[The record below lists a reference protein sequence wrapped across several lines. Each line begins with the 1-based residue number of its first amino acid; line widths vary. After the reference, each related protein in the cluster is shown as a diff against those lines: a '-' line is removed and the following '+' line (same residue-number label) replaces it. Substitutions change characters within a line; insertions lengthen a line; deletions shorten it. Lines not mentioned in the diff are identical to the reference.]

1 MSDLNVTYFFL
12 CVTAFLAGAVNSI
25 AGGGTL
31 LTFPALFQALAEN
44 GILANGTSTVALVP
58 GSFAGAWGY
67 RSELADK
74 RTLLLRLL
82 LPSLAGGALGAFLV
96 TRFPA
101 AVFNALVPWLILSA
115 ALLFL
120 VQKPLQRWM
129 GAHRRQ
135 GPPTTR
141 TVLAVVGFQF
151 LIAVYGGY
159 FGAGIG
165 ILMLSALGFMA
176 VGDIHHMNGV
186 KTVMASVING
196 IAAGV
201 FIVEGQVDWNF
212 ALAMAVAAI
221 AGGYLGAR
229 VARMLPAIYV
239 RVIVVVI
246 GFLLSAYYFWK
257 QFA

>member
-1 MSDLNVTYFFL
+1 MSDLAYLFL

-31 LTFPALFQALAEN
+31 LTFPALFQALAGN

-74 RTLLLRLL
+74 RALVLRLL
-82 LPSLAGGALGAFLV
+82 LPSFIGGAIGAFLV
-96 TRFPA
+96 TSFPTE
-101 AVFNALVPWLILSA
+101 VFNSLVPWLILSA

-129 GAHRRQ
+129 GTHRHQ

-141 TVLAVVGFQF
+141 TTVAVVGFQF
-151 LIAVYGGY
+151 LIAIYGGY

-165 ILMLSALGFMA
+165 ILMLSSLGFMA

-186 KTVMASVING
+186 KTVLASVINAV
-196 IAAGV
+196 AAAV
-201 FIVEGQVDWNF
+201 FIFEGKVDWSY
-212 ALAMAVAAI
+212 ALAMAVAATI
-221 AGGYLGAR
+221 GGYMGAR
-229 VARMLPAIYV
+229 VARRLPAIYV
-239 RVIVVVI
+239 RAIVIAI
-246 GFLLSAYYFWK
+246 GFCLSAYYFWK
-257 QFA
+257 QFG